1 MRPARDLMQRRILA
15 FALAF
20 LLLGMQHGA
29 QWHALGHFGD
39 WLAQPH
45 DQGWQAPQDSDTCA
59 ICTLFAG
66 GATAA
71 VSKALSPPAPIAGL
85 EPARGA
91 VRSLAVAAPSYYQSR
106 APPALL

>member
-1 MRPARDLMQRRILA
+1 MRPARHLMQRRILA

-29 QWHALGHFGD
+29 QWHALEHFGD

-45 DQGWQAPQDSDTCA
+45 DQGWQAPQDSDACA
-59 ICTLFAG
+59 ICALFAG

-71 VSKALSPPAPIAGL
+71 VSKTPAQPKPIAGL
-85 EPARGA
+85 EPVRGA
-91 VRSLAVAAPSYYQSR
+91 VHSVTVAAPSYYQSR
-106 APPALL
+106 APPVLL